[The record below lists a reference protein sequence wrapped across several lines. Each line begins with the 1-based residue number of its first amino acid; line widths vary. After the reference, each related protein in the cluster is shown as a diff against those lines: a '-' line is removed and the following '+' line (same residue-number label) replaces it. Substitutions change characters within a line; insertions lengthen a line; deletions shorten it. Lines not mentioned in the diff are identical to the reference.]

1 MAPITA
7 PPLKILT
14 DLGYEIWELETVEDI
29 INALKTTIN
38 DLTRINENDGRIP
51 ILIEALVALRGK
63 RKKESPSEGMKVTE
77 KKTKINLSKFF
88 TKEESNTK
96 PKEESNTKPKAESTA
111 KPTAK
116 PKVNPIALLSPVQSD
131 QEEDDNQSI
140 FSTLLNGLKNI
151 ASLLKN
157 IAALLGIQFIFK
169 KVLAARKRR
178 ADALALKKKKEEE
191 LEGDK
196 AGLGK
201 KIKDTITK
209 PVKDFWD
216 TLLNFF
222 KNIILGSALLGF
234 YNWMKDPKNL
244 ETIKGIG
251 EWFDKYGKAVLITLG
266 ALLALDIGLKAYRL
280 VQAIRG
286 IVRLLKFGNLFKRPW
301 WKKPLNKTIEE
312 VVTNKKIVKG
322 AEEGIQKGVEK
333 LNTAETARLLK
344 EEQLLK
350 TGRVL
355 KNVVPDLASSK
366 PTLVGRI
373 TAPLVNLADDVAS
386 QFDNF
391 LVNITKN
398 IKKTADPARVTE
410 GLLNQGGEIGDKLAQ
425 EGAEAFVD
433 VGKTVAQQE
442 IDDLL
447 VEGMTKTVAKSP
459 SAAVSAIFDK
469 GGTKVSSTGGMS
481 GMDILKLVGD
491 EKALKELLDNGTITK
506 KVYDNL
512 IKQGIENPVLGK
524 ALSDEVASKLINPD
538 VLEPISKQA
547 MKKLGPWGW
556 FKRSLPIISTGLDAW
571 SAIEELQKGNLQAS
585 LLFTGGAITSMVAPW
600 WSFGLSMTGVA
611 ESIRADRAREADP
624 NYEDPLGKYLKNIEF
639 APHMVTPQMM
649 DFYSVNPASKKKNV
663 NVVLAPTDTGDGSIT
678 SGSGATN
685 SDVQT
690 VASFDVNNPQVFEKQ
705 FEYDLIGAY
714 SS

>member
-38 DLTRINENDGRIP
+38 ELTRINENDGRIP

-491 EKALKELLDNGTITK
+491 EKAL
-506 KVYDNL
+506 
-512 IKQGIENPVLGK
+512 
-524 ALSDEVASKLINPD
+524 
-538 VLEPISKQA
+538 
-547 MKKLGPWGW
+547 
-556 FKRSLPIISTGLDAW
+556 
-571 SAIEELQKGNLQAS
+571 
-585 LLFTGGAITSMVAPW
+585 
-600 WSFGLSMTGVA
+600 
-611 ESIRADRAREADP
+611 
-624 NYEDPLGKYLKNIEF
+624 
-639 APHMVTPQMM
+639 
-649 DFYSVNPASKKKNV
+649 
-663 NVVLAPTDTGDGSIT
+663 
-678 SGSGATN
+678 
-685 SDVQT
+685 
-690 VASFDVNNPQVFEKQ
+690 
-705 FEYDLIGAY
+705 
-714 SS
+714 